1 MQRELSNIIS
11 AMIGNIGEARE
22 KFYDNNL
29 QDMSILAL
37 KIARGISV
45 LEKRWPKLSEEE
57 KLEIEA
63 VIKAINAAYSE
74 EALDDNVESI
84 L

>member
-29 QDMSILAL
+29 RDMSILAL

-45 LEKRWPKLSEEE
+45 LEKRWPNLSEEE

-74 EALDDNVESI
+74 EELDDNVESI